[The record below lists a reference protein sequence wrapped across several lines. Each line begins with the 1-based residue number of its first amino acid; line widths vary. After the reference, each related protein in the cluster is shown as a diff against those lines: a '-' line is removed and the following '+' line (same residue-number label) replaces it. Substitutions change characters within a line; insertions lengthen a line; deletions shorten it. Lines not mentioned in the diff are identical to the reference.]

1 MMNGNGIV
9 TRRSRHGFDET
20 VSRLVAMIEQKGAK
34 IFTIIDHAGEATA
47 AGLSM
52 RATKVLVFGSPKA
65 GTPLMIAAPSLA
77 IDLPLKILVAE
88 NEDGTVSMVCNTAE
102 YVANRHGLVLAQS
115 AALGAGDSL
124 TAALAQS

>member
-1 MMNGNGIV
+1 MNDNGIV
-9 TRRSRHGFDET
+9 TRQSRYGFDET
-20 VSRLVAMIEQKGAK
+20 VSRLTTLIDAKVAK
-34 IFTIIDHAGEATA
+34 IFVVIDHAGEAAA

-52 RATKVLVFGSPKA
+52 RPTKVLVFGSPAA

-88 NEDGTVSMVCNTAE
+88 HEDGTVSMAYNTAE
-102 YVANRHGLVLAQS
+102 YIADRHGLARS
-115 AALGAGDSL
+115 HAAALGAGDAL

>member
-1 MMNGNGIV
+1 
-9 TRRSRHGFDET
+9 
-20 VSRLVAMIEQKGAK
+20 MIDAKGAK
-34 IFTIIDHAGEATA
+34 VFAVIDHGGEAGA

-52 RATKVLVFGSPKA
+52 RPTKVLVFGSPAA
-65 GTPLMIAAPSLA
+65 GTPLMIAAPTLA

-88 NEDGTVSMVCNTAE
+88 HEDGTVSMVCNTAE
-102 YVANRHGLVLAQS
+102 FIADRHALDRSQA